1 MLYFW
6 WRVLIWLKNINL
18 DKAIEYAN
26 VDNLLLKKRNN
37 GMHLSDFQIDIL
49 KRNGF
54 DYLKYTNIKEML
66 FDIEEYLYDEY
77 DDELDLVSS
86 QIYEYIYYKDMNK

>member
-1 MLYFW
+1 
-6 WRVLIWLKNINL
+6 
-18 DKAIEYAN
+18 
-26 VDNLLLKKRNN
+26 
-37 GMHLSDFQIDIL
+37 MHLSDFQIDIL

-66 FDIEEYLYDEY
+66 FDIEEYLYDED

>member
-6 WRVLIWLKNINL
+6 WRVLICLKNINF
-18 DKAIEYAN
+18 DKAMEYAN
-26 VDNLLLKKRNN
+26 IDNLLLKRRDN

-54 DYLKYTNIKEML
+54 DYLKYNNIKEML

>member
-1 MLYFW
+1 M
-6 WRVLIWLKNINL
+6 KNINF

-37 GMHLSDFQIDIL
+37 VMHLSDFQIDIL
-49 KRNGF
+49 KKNGF

>member
-1 MLYFW
+1 
-6 WRVLIWLKNINL
+6 
-18 DKAIEYAN
+18 
-26 VDNLLLKKRNN
+26 
-37 GMHLSDFQIDIL
+37 MHLYDFQIDIL

>member
-1 MLYFW
+1 ML
-6 WRVLIWLKNINL
+6 ICLKNINF

-54 DYLKYTNIKEML
+54 DYLKYTNIK
-66 FDIEEYLYDEY
+66 
-77 DDELDLVSS
+77 
-86 QIYEYIYYKDMNK
+86 N

>member
-1 MLYFW
+1 M
-6 WRVLIWLKNINL
+6 KNINF

-49 KRNGF
+49 KRKGF